1 MKKKYEVYYYNE
13 LVGTRT
19 SERDYTHAV
28 VYHVPETGY
37 TKVLAF
43 SGSLEKAN
51 KECRKQFNYYSKRN
65 SKDLEVEVVPV
76 SIKQKK

>member
-1 MKKKYEVYYYNE
+1 MKKKYEVYLYNE

-28 VYHVPETGY
+28 VYYVGATGDS
-37 TKVLAF
+37 KVLAF

-51 KECRKQFNYYSKRN
+51 IECKKHFRYCNGWTSEDY
-65 SKDLEVEVVPV
+65 EVTVVPV
-76 SIKQKK
+76 SIK